1 MTLLIFKIS
10 RSIYVATVED
20 AVVVTVT
27 VELVPVIVVVV
38 MNYYSVVVIVV
49 TVVVIANI
57 AVVVVVVFGSVVHTS
72 VYHQPPPYQTLDQ
85 SQTLDR
91 TLDLGFHSQNY
102 LEILCVGR
110 QRGWS

>member
-1 MTLLIFKIS
+1 M
-10 RSIYVATVED
+10 SIYVATVEG

-27 VELVPVIVVVV
+27 VEPVPVIVVVV
-38 MNYYSVVVIVV
+38 MNYYSVVA
-49 TVVVIANI
+49 VVVIVNI
-57 AVVVVVVFGSVVHTS
+57 AVVVVVVVFGSVVHTS
-72 VYHQPPPYQTLDQ
+72 VYHQPPPSQTLDQ
-85 SQTLDR
+85 TQTLDL

>member
-1 MTLLIFKIS
+1 MTLFNYKIS
-10 RSIYVATVED
+10 RSIYVATVEG

-27 VELVPVIVVVV
+27 VELVPEPVIVVVV
-38 MNYYSVVVIVV
+38 INYYSVVIANI
-49 TVVVIANI
+49 VVVI
-57 AVVVVVVFGSVVHTS
+57 VVVVFGSVVHTS
-72 VYHQPPPYQTLDQ
+72 VYHQPPPSQTLDQ
-85 SQTLDR
+85 TQTLDR